1 LLSSANR
8 KDNSMLHSVIDHL
21 SVWEVAHRW
30 HGYDPNSTD
39 PQALPLI
46 VQDSLRTITRLQF
59 THELF
64 VCSPQGVVRKSL
76 RSLPSFDDFI
86 VPELMES
93 EVETGQTEDGC
104 TTQRLQLTESANN
117 LSEDERQERYEDFSA
132 NWTRRHDEAVKDFPM
147 CFDQRV
153 FRKAD
158 LEKVHV
164 LRSDVLHLC
173 EIVGAPLPSF
183 WFSEME
189 QQDHQRYLE
198 TGNSGDSVRNRAARM
213 KRDDIDAFWSRLD
226 SKQKHRLLCRE
237 IATLLW
243 RESPAG
249 TIADLIR
256 DPAMRNIGGGKYYN
270 DEKTVREWIKD
281 LDPRPEAMKKGG
293 RPARQ

>member
-1 LLSSANR
+1 
-8 KDNSMLHSVIDHL
+8 MLHSVIDHL

-30 HGYDPNSTD
+30 HSYDPNSTD

-46 VQDSLRTITRLQF
+46 VQDSLRTVTRLQF

-86 VPELMES
+86 VPEFMES
-93 EVETGQTEDGC
+93 EVVTGQTKDGF

-173 EIVGAPLPSF
+173 EIGGLPLPSF

-213 KRDDIDAFWSRLD
+213 KRDEIDAFWSRLD

>member
-1 LLSSANR
+1 
-8 KDNSMLHSVIDHL
+8 MLHSVIDHL

-59 THELF
+59 SHELF

-76 RSLPSFDDFI
+76 KSLPSFDDFI
-86 VPELMES
+86 VPELMDS
-93 EVETGQTEDGC
+93 EVETGQITDGC
-104 TTQRLQLTESANN
+104 TTQRLQSTESANG

-132 NWTRRHDEAVKDFPM
+132 NWTRRHDEAVKDFPL

-173 EIVGAPLPSF
+173 EIGGAPLASF

-237 IATLLW
+237 IAAQLW
-243 RESPAG
+243 LASPDR

-256 DPAMRNIGGGKYYN
+256 DPSIKNIGGGKYY
-270 DEKTVREWIKD
+270 DGDKTVREWIKD
-281 LDPRPEAMKKGG
+281 LDPRPKEMKKGG